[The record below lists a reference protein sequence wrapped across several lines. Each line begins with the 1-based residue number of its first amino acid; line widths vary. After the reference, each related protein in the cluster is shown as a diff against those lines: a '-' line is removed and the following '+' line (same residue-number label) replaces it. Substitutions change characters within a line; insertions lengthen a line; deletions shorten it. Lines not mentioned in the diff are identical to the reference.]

1 MQGHRTGD
9 ISSSFVLG
17 LRPMPRPI
25 ITYEEDRG
33 DHDNPKNRAEDNFI
47 LGQPRPRQKKSDLP
61 TSAISQSLPKKEIST
76 AGKHTRTWWQNN
88 SRKSCYLSIKCSITN
103 TLSALM
109 WRRLLNSVALAT
121 PTHRRLEGLS
131 NGTNTQVVA

>member
-1 MQGHRTGD
+1 MWGHRTGD

-47 LGQPRPRQKKSDLP
+47 LG
-61 TSAISQSLPKKEIST
+61 
-76 AGKHTRTWWQNN
+76 
-88 SRKSCYLSIKCSITN
+88 
-103 TLSALM
+103 
-109 WRRLLNSVALAT
+109 
-121 PTHRRLEGLS
+121 
-131 NGTNTQVVA
+131 